1 MDRPRRSFPIMYFGI
16 YRMKVG
22 RTVRILMGCCFS
34 MRPWLK
40 TGGYRTFLSER
51 GWVEGDFKVS
61 IDSEF
66 VFRERLLFES
76 KRRIVMF
83 ERSSLDRSSSDHGL

>member
-1 MDRPRRSFPIMYFGI
+1 MYFVI
-16 YRMKVG
+16 FRLKVG

-51 GWVEGDFKVS
+51 GWVKRDFKVS
-61 IDSEF
+61 FDSEF
-66 VFRERLLFES
+66 VFRNRVVFES
-76 KRRIVMF
+76 KREIDT
-83 ERSSLDRSSSDHGL
+83 LNDRSGIILRAMY

>member
-1 MDRPRRSFPIMYFGI
+1 MYFVI
-16 YRMKVG
+16 FRLKVG
-22 RTVRILMGCCFS
+22 RIVRILMGCCFS

-51 GWVEGDFKVS
+51 GWGRGDFKVS

-66 VFRERLLFES
+66 VFHNRNVFES
-76 KRRIVMF
+76 KQEIDA
-83 ERSSLDRSSSDHGL
+83 LNDRPGFLFRTLSYEACADKETIG